1 LIGRRTVAKP
11 APLSGAA
18 LPDIELFGPRRLAIT
33 GHINNEGK
41 ISLYAFYI
49 WLTTAKAVFLGP
61 ARTRRGQIN
70 EDQPIGSDSTI

>member
-1 LIGRRTVAKP
+1 M
-11 APLSGAA
+11 
-18 LPDIELFGPRRLAIT
+18 D
-33 GHINNEGK
+33 INNEGE
-41 ISLYAFYI
+41 ISLYAFYT